1 MQQIAYFVPLFLLVF
16 GLSASVDVRQAW
28 VERKRF
34 GRGVVCGL
42 LCQFVL
48 LPFLGFC
55 VVKIFDL
62 GEVYGVTL
70 LVVTSSPGGS
80 YSNWW
85 CSLLNADLALSV
97 AMTTASTILSL
108 GLLPLNLIIW
118 VTAAYGTR
126 ADRHLRWSGLFL
138 SIGVVLAAHLLGL
151 AAGVAFGSNEEPVGD
166 SPRKQKS
173 SRGAKARASSM
184 KRARAVVWS
193 SFNSRRV
200 FGIFSRRAGL
210 GQARGILRRRGLPCL
225 VGLALSTFLRGGGA
239 FNKAGARDGRR
250 RQCAVL
256 RIPASRPSWRCRCST
271 EPGVARRRRA
281 AVLRVYRGRVHRRLS
296 GWNVEGGVA
305 AGAAGRVCSLGV
317 AVELAGEGRGR
328 RGGRRGDRLG
338 GRPSSSTRR
347 RRRRR
352 GDGRSPPEPGPRF
365 FIYV

>member
-138 SIGVVLAAHLLGL
+138 SIGVVLAAILLGL

-166 SPRKQKS
+166 SPRKQKT
-173 SRGAKARASSM
+173 SRGAKARAF
-184 KRARAVVWS
+184 
-193 SFNSRRV
+193 FN
-200 FGIFSRRAGL
+200 AL
-210 GQARGILRRRGLPCL
+210 GQLSGVALIAVAFLVSSRDEPVWDKHAGFYIAVALPCL
-225 VGLALSTFLRGGGA
+225 VGLALSTVLA
-239 FNKAGARDGRR
+239 AAAQLSKPAR
-250 RQCAVL
+250 A
-256 RIPASRPSWRCRCST
+256 T
-271 EPGVARRRRA
+271 
-281 AVLRVYRGRVHRRLS
+281 
-296 GWNVEGGVA
+296 
-305 AGAAGRVCSLGV
+305 V
-317 AVELAGEGRGR
+317 AVECAYQNPGIATVVALSMFDGNQASRAVGVPLYYGFIEAVFIGVYLVAMWKAGWLLAPPDAPVASVLLWNWQEKGCNDAEAADAETAADGPEAVVV
-328 RGGRRGDRLG
+328 DETPP
-338 GRPSSSTRR
+338 PSSR
-347 RRRRR
+347 
-352 GDGRSPPEPGPRF
+352 
-365 FIYV
+365 